1 MLRRKDVNM
10 LEGSIVKGLLT
21 IAIPI
26 MVMNV
31 LSSLFNIID
40 MRMLKAYD
48 TGLSVGAVG
57 VCGTPITFISNL
69 VVGVATGANVVVARH
84 IGRKEPGDA
93 EKAAGTA
100 IAFSIVAGLVLTV
113 IGVVFASTILDIVN
127 CSQEL
132 KDHGA
137 VLYFRMYFAGIPLL
151 MVYNFCA
158 SILRS
163 TGNSKRIMVI
173 SITSGLVKIA
183 VTYLFVR
190 VVPLS
195 VMGVSIANIV
205 AWSVFLGMGL
215 WSLTQKSSTV
225 KLRIKHIRF
234 YKDELR
240 PILRVGVPSAL
251 QMGMY
256 SIANVIIASAVN
268 SFGTAASTGVSIAN
282 NFDGILYNV
291 CHATS
296 LAVLPYV
303 SQNIGAGN
311 PKRAAQSV
319 WKGTLVTICIGAF
332 FGSLSAIFSAQLSSI
347 MSDDPEV
354 IAWSCQKMI
363 IISSTYFICGIND
376 ILCAA
381 LRGTGKPMIPTI
393 VSLFCLCGLRFLW
406 VYAIFPLVPNLT
418 FLYLVWPIGWFLSIV
433 MLLPVFLSTM
443 KKLKANHLPN
453 PATNA

>member
-1 MLRRKDVNM
+1 MLRKDVNM
-10 LEGSIVKGLLT
+10 LSGSIVKGLLA
-21 IAIPI
+21 IAFPI

-31 LSSLFNIID
+31 LTSLFNIID

-69 VVGVATGANVVVARH
+69 VVGVATGANVQVARH
-84 IGRKEPGDA
+84 IGRKEPMDA

-100 IAFSIVAGLVLTV
+100 VVFSLVAGLALLI
-113 IGVVFASTILDIVN
+113 IGVVFASPILDIVN
-127 CSQEL
+127 CSEEL
-132 KDHGA
+132 KEHGA

-158 SILRS
+158 SILRA
-163 TGNSKRIMVI
+163 TGNSKRIMII
-173 SITSGLVKIA
+173 SITAGLVKIA

-190 VVPLS
+190 VIPLS
-195 VMGVSIANIV
+195 VMGVSLANIA
-205 AWSVFLGMGL
+205 AWLVFLGLGL

-225 KLRIKHIRF
+225 KLKLKNIRF
-234 YKDELR
+234 DKAELG

-268 SFGTAASTGVSIAN
+268 KFGTAASTGVSIAN
-282 NFDGILYNV
+282 NFDGILYNI

-311 PKRAAQSV
+311 VKRATQAV
-319 WKGTLVTICIGAF
+319 WKGIWVTVCIGAF
-332 FGSLSAIFSAQLSSI
+332 FGALSAIFSAQLASI
-347 MSDDPEV
+347 MSDDSEV
-354 IAWSCQKMI
+354 IAWAQQKMI

-376 ILCAA
+376 IFCAA
-381 LRGTGKPMIPTI
+381 LRGMGKPIIPTI
-393 VSLFCLCGLRFLW
+393 ATLVFMCALRFVW
-406 VYAIFPLVPNLT
+406 VYWVFPLIPNLT
-418 FLYLVWPIGWFLSIV
+418 FLYLVWPLGWVLSIV
-433 MLLPVFLSTM
+433 MLLPVYFYTG
-443 KKLKANHLPN
+443 KKLKEKYQL
-453 PATNA
+453 ATNQ

>member
-1 MLRRKDVNM
+1 MLKRKDVNM

-31 LSSLFNIID
+31 LASLFNIID

-84 IGRKEPGDA
+84 IGRREPGDA

-100 IAFSIVAGLVLTV
+100 IAFSLVAGLVLTF
-113 IGVVFASTILDIVN
+113 IGVAFASPILDIVN

-132 KDHGA
+132 KEHGA

-158 SILRS
+158 AILRS

-173 SITSGLVKIA
+173 SITAGLTKVA

-190 VVPLS
+190 VIPMS

-205 AWSVFLGMGL
+205 AWAVFLGMGL
-215 WSLTQKSSTV
+215 WSLTQKSSTI
-225 KLRIKHIRF
+225 KLRWKNIRF
-234 YKDELR
+234 YKTELR

-282 NFDGILYNV
+282 NFDGILYNI
-291 CHATS
+291 CNATS

-319 WKGTLVTICIGAF
+319 WKGALVTVGIGAF
-332 FGSLSAIFSAQLSSI
+332 FGALSAIFSAQLSSF

-376 ILCAA
+376 IVCAA
-381 LRGTGKPMIPTI
+381 LRGMGKPMYPTI
-393 VSLFCLCGLRFLW
+393 ATMIFMCGLRFVW
-406 VYAIFPLVPNLT
+406 VYLIFPLIPNLT
-418 FLYLVWPIGWFLSIV
+418 FLYLVWPIGWILSIV
-433 MLLPVFLSTM
+433 SLLPIYFSTI
-443 KKLKANHLPN
+443 KKLKAKHLPD
-453 PATNA
+453 PAAN